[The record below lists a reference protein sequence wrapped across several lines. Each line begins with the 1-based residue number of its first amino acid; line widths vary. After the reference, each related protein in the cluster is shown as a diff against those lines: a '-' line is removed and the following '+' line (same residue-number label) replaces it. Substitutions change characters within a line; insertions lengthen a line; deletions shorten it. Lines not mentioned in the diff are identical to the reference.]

1 LFIKTEKSKTKM
13 VQVIMAMN
21 EKGGIGYKNGLPWN
35 CKEDLALFKKKTM
48 GKTIVIGKNTG
59 IHLPNLPNRNVVC
72 ISRNPN
78 SVNTSEWNNKVLVV
92 GSDWLNTV
100 ENDVMIAGGGEIY
113 RTVFEKQSFVKK
125 VHLSVIKG
133 DHECDVYFCLELLK
147 NFIIVEKTEFTE
159 FTHYVLEPTEY
170 GEQQYLDLLEK
181 IMKSGVKR
189 LGRNGET
196 ISIFKNDMT
205 FDLRKGFPLLTTK
218 KMFLRGVIEEFL
230 FFIRGDTDSSKLSE
244 KNVRIWEGNTSEK
257 FIMTRGLPYSRGV
270 MGPMYGY
277 QWRFFNAPYKLDDF
291 GRPLVSEGGFDQLA
305 DVVNLIKNDPY
316 SRRILMTSYNPA
328 QSGMGVLYPC
338 HSITIQFYVEE
349 DFLDM
354 FCYNRSQD
362 AFLGIPFNIA
372 SSSLLLMTIAKL
384 TSKIPR
390 FFYMTMGDTHVY
402 SNHVEQVKKQLARIP
417 YSFPKLELPTIET
430 LEDLGRL
437 TPKDFV
443 LSEYIC
449 HQQID
454 AVMVA

>member
-1 LFIKTEKSKTKM
+1 M

-21 EKGGIGYKNGLPWN
+21 EKGGIGYKNRLPWN
-35 CKEDLALFKKKTM
+35 CKEDLVLFKKKTM
-48 GKTIVIGKNTG
+48 GKTIVVGKNTG
-59 IHLPNLPNRNVVC
+59 IHLPNLSGRNVVC

-78 SVNTSEWNNKVLVV
+78 SLNTSEWNNKVIVV

-100 ENDVMIAGGGEIY
+100 EANSDNVMISGGGEIY
-113 RTVFEKQSFVKK
+113 KNVFEKPSFVKK

-133 DHECDVYFCLELLK
+133 DHECDVYFNIELLK
-147 NFIIVEKTEFTE
+147 NFVIVEKSEFDE
-159 FTHYVLEPTEY
+159 FTHYILERTEH

-196 ISIFKNDMT
+196 ISFFKNDMT

-244 KNVRIWEGNTSEK
+244 KNVRIWEGNTTEE
-257 FIMTRGLPYSRGV
+257 FIMSRGLPYSKGV

-277 QWRFFNAPYKLDDF
+277 QWRFFNAPYELDDF
-291 GRPLVSEGGFDQLA
+291 GRPLVVKGGFDQLA

-328 QSGMGVLYPC
+328 QSSMGVLYPC

-372 SSSLLLMTIAKL
+372 SSSLLLMVIGKL
-384 TSKIPR
+384 TGKIPR
-390 FFYMTMGDTHVY
+390 FFYMTMGDTHIY
-402 SNHVEQVKKQLARIP
+402 SNHVEQVKTQIARIP
-417 YSFPKLELPTIET
+417 YCFPKLELFNIQT
-430 LEDLGRL
+430 LKDVERL

-443 LSEYIC
+443 LSEYNC
-449 HQQID
+449 YQQID